1 MFARKSMGQLAM
13 GHPPLKYT
21 ILTRGG
27 GRISIFYSGAFSGL
41 GLPSLCS
48 DLAALYT
55 TVTHTLI
62 LLGIIWG
69 DKFVLKIQ

>member
-1 MFARKSMGQLAM
+1 MGQLAM

-21 ILTRGG
+21 ILTWGGGG
-27 GRISIFYSGAFSGL
+27 GRSSIFYSGAFSGL